1 MGDNGPLHGYSYVL
15 ENLAGHAWH
24 DFDYMGMEVDESL
37 ASNLPSSY
45 EAYQGDFLVMVRDLD
60 VTPRTQVMFFKNVRV
75 LMSSAS
81 TFASQMLGGRFSL
94 PIILGLVSYDREWP
108 RVMSS
113 DQAGLPK
120 IGRGELDVLMRQ
132 GGLTRM
138 SHLSPQLEPILEVV
152 NGCWHCTSP
161 PPPPPPPPPWKI
173 LTEIISSQH

>member
-1 MGDNGPLHGYSYVL
+1 MGDNGPLRGYSCVL
-15 ENLAGHAWH
+15 ENLAGEAWH

-45 EAYQGDFLVMVRDLD
+45 EAYQGDFLIMVRDLD

-108 RVMSS
+108 R
-113 DQAGLPK
+113 
-120 IGRGELDVLMRQ
+120 
-132 GGLTRM
+132 
-138 SHLSPQLEPILEVV
+138 
-152 NGCWHCTSP
+152 
-161 PPPPPPPPPWKI
+161 
-173 LTEIISSQH
+173 ISSIKVEWNFLPFLIRDSSWLTKLPGVSSTVAISNVGSKSSSMRLDCSLYLLDICLQSLPISMH